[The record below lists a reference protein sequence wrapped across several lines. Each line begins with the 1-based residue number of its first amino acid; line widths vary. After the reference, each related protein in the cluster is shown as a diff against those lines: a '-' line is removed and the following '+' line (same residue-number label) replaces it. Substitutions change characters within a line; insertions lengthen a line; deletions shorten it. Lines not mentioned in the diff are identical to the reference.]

1 MANIKIRLYPGG
13 PFVPFPT
20 IKGDAFV
27 YGDFTEEQ
35 LERLVGPRGPEGQKG
50 ERGEPFAIDIIAS
63 SVQELVENYQD
74 IPGDTYAMISNDIEN
89 PENGQLYIMTENGW
103 RFVVDLSGPKGA
115 TGEKGLAGIV
125 VSEDEPEDR
134 NVVWVNTNETYDSET
149 YVVLN
154 KRMINT
160 GDGNV
165 INLENNYEYRR
176 GILEAN
182 PETGV
187 GLTLI
192 LPDDIPDDF
201 NCKVIFKTPSEIPD
215 RYTFIQ
221 GENINFTDGYYIG
234 EFYIQGD
241 SQVILSIYSVGDRI
255 IGKVEQLRGMY

>member
-1 MANIKIRLYPGG
+1 M
-13 PFVPFPT
+13 
-20 IKGDAFV
+20 
-27 YGDFTEEQ
+27 
-35 LERLVGPRGPEGQKG
+35 
-50 ERGEPFAIDIIAS
+50 
-63 SVQELVENYQD
+63 
-74 IPGDTYAMISNDIEN
+74 DTYAMISNDIEN

-103 RFVVDLSGPKGA
+103 QFVVDLSGPKGA

-201 NCKVIFKTPSEIPD
+201 NCKVIFKTPSVIS
-215 RYTFIQ
+215 
-221 GENINFTDGYYIG
+221 TDG
-234 EFYIQGD
+234 
-241 SQVILSIYSVGDRI
+241 VLRILSLIFF
-255 IGKVEQLRGMY
+255 

>member
-103 RFVVDLSGPKGA
+103 QFVVDLSGPKGA

-134 NVVWVNTNETYDSET
+134 KSVV
-149 YVVLN
+149 
-154 KRMINT
+154 
-160 GDGNV
+160 
-165 INLENNYEYRR
+165 
-176 GILEAN
+176 
-182 PETGV
+182 
-187 GLTLI
+187 
-192 LPDDIPDDF
+192 
-201 NCKVIFKTPSEIPD
+201 
-215 RYTFIQ
+215 
-221 GENINFTDGYYIG
+221 
-234 EFYIQGD
+234 
-241 SQVILSIYSVGDRI
+241 
-255 IGKVEQLRGMY
+255 